1 MSDAR
6 PAPAT
11 VVTLSLV
18 AHTNVGKT
26 TLARTLLRRD
36 VGEVLDQAHVTL
48 ETEPHEVLAADGA
61 RLVLEDTPG
70 FGDSPRLLKRLKA
83 VSNPLGWLAHQ
94 VWDRWRDRP
103 LFCAQQAVASV
114 RERADVVL
122 YLVNATERPAD
133 AGYVAPE
140 MEILAWAGRPVLLLL
155 NQTGAVPD
163 PSVPAAWRDWAR
175 AHPHVKDVLSLDAFT
190 RCWVEERTLYE
201 RAAALV
207 PPAKQAAMG
216 TLLAAW
222 DRQARAALT
231 ASADAVATYLVRA
244 ATDRV
249 PLPERA
255 GKADRTAAME
265 ALTERL
271 SASTRALVAT
281 LLGAY
286 GLDGASAMRSAGV
299 IEERLEDFAV
309 KGLKAPDGKRSALW
323 GGILSGALSGLAA
336 DLAAG
341 GLSFGGGAV
350 IGAIVGALGGA
361 SLPKVYALAGRGAPP
376 SVAWSDD
383 GLGRFARG
391 AVARYVAVA
400 HFGRGRGAWKEL
412 ALPPTLEAAV
422 GATSVRQERTLL
434 AALGAAR
441 AAGAEA
447 EAGARARVAAAQA
460 SNAWLRDLLRQLYP
474 ACGAWL
480 R

>member
-1 MSDAR
+1 MTDAR
-6 PAPAT
+6 PGPGT

-36 VGEVLDQAHVTL
+36 VGEVLDQAHVTVV
-48 ETEPHEVLAADGA
+48 TEPHDVLAADGA

-70 FGDSPRLLKRLKA
+70 FGDSARLLKRLRA
-83 VSNPLGWLAHQ
+83 QGNPLGWFAHQ
-94 VWDRWRDRP
+94 VWDRFRDRP

-114 RERADVVL
+114 RDRADVVL
-122 YLVNATERPAD
+122 YLVNATERPED

-140 MEILAWAGRPVLLLL
+140 MEILAWAERPVLLLL
-155 NQTGAVPD
+155 NQTGATPV
-163 PSVPAAWRDWAR
+163 PSVPATWRAWAQ

-207 PPAKQAAMG
+207 PPEKQPAMKA
-216 TLLAAW
+216 LLAAW
-222 DRQARAALT
+222 DREARSALT
-231 ASADAVATYLVRA
+231 TSADAVAAYLVRA
-244 ATDRV
+244 AADRV
-249 PLPERA
+249 ALPEKA

-265 ALTERL
+265 ALTTRT
-271 SASTRALVAT
+271 SASTRDLVAT
-281 LLGAY
+281 LLGAH
-286 GLDGASAMRSAGV
+286 GLDAADAARSAAV

-309 KGLKAPDGKRSALW
+309 KGLKGPDGKKSALW

-361 SLPKVYALAGRGAPP
+361 SLPKVYALAGRAGPP
-376 SVAWSDD
+376 SIGWSDD

-400 HFGRGRGAWKEL
+400 HFGRGRGAWKDL
-412 ALPPTLEAAV
+412 ALPATLEAAV
-422 GATSVRQERTLL
+422 GETFARHER
-434 AALGAAR
+434 AVLGALSSARSAADAEATAR
-441 AAGAEA
+441 AK
-447 EAGARARVAAAQA
+447 VAAAQA
-460 SNAWLRDLLRQLYP
+460 TNAWLRDLLRHLYP